1 MKRVIVLGVIALA
14 LLSLS
19 SCRSKKN
26 TCTKVDTQEQ
36 IQQTTQEVEV
46 ACAEVK

>member
-26 TCTKVDTQEQ
+26 TCDVDTQVQ
-36 IQQTTQEVEV
+36 VQQPAQEVEV
-46 ACAEVK
+46 ACIEAE